1 MDEHGG
7 LGGLLSGALSFS
19 EELPMQSQDA
29 ITLRQTQWKH
39 KQLVTASMYGRG

>member
-19 EELPMQSQDA
+19 EELPMQSQDGYNLA
-29 ITLRQTQWKH
+29 PNTMET
-39 KQLVTASMYGRG
+39 